1 MTALSPAMSRI
12 AAIGLLA
19 LVVFGAWAA
28 IVAPVINSRENA
40 KLELR
45 QLELLRAGFSRAL
58 RDRAYLEA
66 QVINLR
72 ERRDWQSFSFEGASA
87 ALVGAQIQTVVRELV
102 AQSGSELRTTA
113 NLPVVSTAGYQKL
126 GLRIEL
132 RASLQS
138 VAQLL
143 REMETHVPFLFIEGI
158 SLRGEERAAREGTVR
173 DVLLSVRLDVSAFMM
188 VEGAS

>member
-28 IVAPVINSRENA
+28 IVAPVIDSRENA

-45 QLELLRAGFSRAL
+45 QLELLRAGFSRSL